1 MGLLSLAIWTP
12 IVFGVLLLL
21 VGSDE
26 KVARTR
32 WLSLV
37 GAVASLGATIH
48 MIANFV

>member
-21 VGSDE
+21 VGGDE

-37 GAVASLGATIH
+37 GAGT
-48 MIANFV
+48 